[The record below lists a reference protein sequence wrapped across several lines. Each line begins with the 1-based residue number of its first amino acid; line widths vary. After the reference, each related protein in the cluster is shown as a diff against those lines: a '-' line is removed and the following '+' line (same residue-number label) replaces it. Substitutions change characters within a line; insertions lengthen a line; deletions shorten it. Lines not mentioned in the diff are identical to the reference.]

1 MQIPS
6 AGASPYATLSSQ
18 ASPRATPANSKADT
32 AVQDFMAFAKMTPAE
47 KMRASILGSM
57 GLTEDGLKGM
67 DPKERAKVEEKIK
80 ALIQQKVEQSVEK
93 KTGVV
98 IDLKA

>member
-6 AGASPYATLSSQ
+6 AGASPYVPPTQQ
-18 ASPRATPANSKADT
+18 ASPGMTTVKPKADT
-32 AVQDFMAFAKMTPAE
+32 AVEDFRAYANMTPAE
-47 KMRASILGSM
+47 KMRAAILGSM
-57 GLTEDGLKGM
+57 GLTEDSLKSM
-67 DPKERAKVEEKIK
+67 DPKERAKVEDEIK
-80 ALIQQKVEQSVEK
+80 KLIQQKVEQSVEK